1 MKKVL
6 FSFLF
11 FSFVI
16 LNLWSSPKKFSFK
29 VEGPENSY
37 NNVEIVNFTKNE
49 FFVCKVYY
57 LSDTNGE
64 LTTEE
69 EFTCHIKDSG
79 DTFKINDTIKQ
90 NKHIGVKLPFENY
103 IHRIRYIDLVSS
115 DMVQI
120 CLYDENAD
128 LLEDDSPESW

>member
-29 VEGPENSY
+29 VEGPEKSY
-37 NNVEIVNFTKNE
+37 NIVEIVNFTKNE

-57 LSDTNGE
+57 LSDTK
-64 LTTEE
+64 TTEE

-79 DTFKINDTIKQ
+79 DTFTISEKING
-90 NKHIGVKLPFENY
+90 NSYIGVILPFENY
-103 IHRIRYIDLVSS
+103 IQRIRRINSKYS
-115 DMVQI
+115 DVIQI
-120 CLYDENAD
+120 CLYDENTD
-128 LLEDDSPESW
+128 LLDGDPKSW

>member
-16 LNLWSSPKKFSFK
+16 LNLWSSPKKFSFG
-29 VEGPENSY
+29 VNRDYYSSY
-37 NNVEIVNFTKNE
+37 NVEIVNFTKNKL
-49 FFVCKVYY
+49 FVCKVYY

-79 DTFKINDTIKQ
+79 DTFTISEKIDG
-90 NKHIGVKLPFENY
+90 NKYIGVILPFENY
-103 IHRIRYIDLVSS
+103 IQRIRRINSKYSNVI
-115 DMVQI
+115 QI
-120 CLYDENAD
+120 CLYDENTD

>member
-29 VEGPENSY
+29 VEGPEKSY
-37 NNVEIVNFTKNE
+37 NIVEIVNFTKNE

-79 DTFKINDTIKQ
+79 DTFTISEKING
-90 NKHIGVKLPFENY
+90 NGYIGVILPFENY
-103 IHRIRYIDLVSS
+103 IQRIRRIDLEHYDVI
-115 DMVQI
+115 QI